1 MSLFKTLFS
10 KPISAQLTVTSS
22 NGFHLRPVAQFSA
35 LAKTFSC
42 RITATFKDRTVDT
55 KSVNTLLSLS
65 LEPGDTF
72 TLVTKGKESEQ
83 ALEKLQSLFETLM
96 QQDPQ
101 RAQIEKTSR
110 RYQSTVTEGEI
121 ISEGIA
127 IAPAYLYRTKE
138 VQHESSM
145 DFEAA
150 LHASMAELEERAA
163 SENAE
168 AKTGIYLAQKEL
180 LASLADSSRT
190 LTELEA
196 RVAEESQK
204 LLGTRLASKTS
215 DYQDI
220 LQRVKKHLGLEV
232 QVRFPD
238 TPFILLCHDL
248 LPSDIEAL
256 VQTNVA
262 GVILKETSVHS
273 HTAIL
278 LRAAGICSMIAETD
292 KLAPDETIILDTHAG
307 VIVQDPSQKD
317 LEQAEKQQQ
326 QDLAQKAL
334 SSRKRFEPALS
345 QRGRQVHVYANV
357 SDTASAETAKAEG
370 AEGIGLLRS
379 EFLFTSAK
387 PSFETQ
393 QKAYR
398 EIFAL
403 FDDITVRTLD
413 VGGDKALPYIQLP
426 PENNPFLGVRGIRLF
441 RTHPELL
448 EEQLHAIF
456 SAAGE
461 KRIKIMFPM
470 VSTVEEFI
478 EAKAFAKEVAKK
490 HAFDISHLFF
500 GMMIEVPSVLF
511 LLKEFNEVVDFYSIG
526 TNDLAQYLFATER
539 THPLLKTDELSPVL
553 FSVIQ
558 SILEKATRPVSLC
571 GELAAHKDAIP
582 ALVDLGITTLSVSPK
597 RIARTKEVIRHV

>member
-72 TLVTKGKESEQ
+72 TLVTRGKESEQ

-110 RYQSTVTEGEI
+110 RYEGTVTEGEI

-180 LASLADSSRT
+180 LASLADTSRT

-278 LRAAGICSMIAETD
+278 LRAAGICSMIAETE
-292 KLAPDETIILDTHAG
+292 KLVPDETIILDAHAG
-307 VIVQDPSQKD
+307 VFVQNPSSVD
-317 LEQAEKQQQ
+317 LEHAEKQQQ
-326 QDLAQKAL
+326 QDLSQKAL
-334 SSRKRFEPALS
+334 SSKRRFEPALS
-345 QRGRQVHVYANV
+345 QGGRQVHVYANV
-357 SDTASAETAKAEG
+357 SDIASAETARAEG

-379 EFLFTSAK
+379 EFLFTSDK
-387 PSFETQ
+387 PSFDTQ

-398 EIFAL
+398 ELFAL

-461 KRIKIMFPM
+461 KRIKIMF
-470 VSTVEEFI
+470 
-478 EAKAFAKEVAKK
+478 
-490 HAFDISHLFF
+490 
-500 GMMIEVPSVLF
+500 
-511 LLKEFNEVVDFYSIG
+511 
-526 TNDLAQYLFATER
+526 
-539 THPLLKTDELSPVL
+539 
-553 FSVIQ
+553 
-558 SILEKATRPVSLC
+558 
-571 GELAAHKDAIP
+571 
-582 ALVDLGITTLSVSPK
+582 
-597 RIARTKEVIRHV
+597 